1 MQAVKTLPAHYAET
15 DAINLAENK
24 RLAFSLSIV
33 GFLLFFF
40 FALLFTVLAAVL
52 RYNVAG
58 DELELRITGSNIG
71 ETLVVVACL
80 VALTVIIHELIHAL
94 FFRIFTGEWARF
106 NVKGLYAY
114 AAAPDWY
121 LPRNLHVAIALAPLV
136 LISVV
141 GMVLIL
147 LVPLA
152 LLWGVLLCLVVNAAG
167 AIGDIAIAGWLL
179 TKPSNAYVNDYGDG
193 FAVYTTQRGVVR

>member
-1 MQAVKTLPAHYAET
+1 MQAVKILPEKYAET
-15 DAINLAENK
+15 DSIDLADNK
-24 RLAFSLSIV
+24 RLAFSLNSV

-71 ETLVVVACL
+71 ETLVMVVCI
-80 VALTVIIHELIHAL
+80 VALTVITHELIHAL
-94 FFRIFTGEWARF
+94 FFRIFTGEWAQF

-121 LPRNLHVAIALAPLV
+121 LPRNLHVATALAPLAV
-136 LISVV
+136 ISVV

-147 LVPLA
+147 FVPLA
-152 LLWGVLLCLVVNAAG
+152 LLWGVLLFLVVNAAG

-179 TKPSNAYVNDYGDG
+179 TKPRNAYVNDYGDG
-193 FAVYTTQRGVVR
+193 FTVYITQ